1 MARLLLPI
9 VGAFLLATVALPR
22 PGDAADAA
30 HPLDTTAPSGLLTTK
45 NPFDGHVPLLH
56 RQVPAPSFAFESAVG
71 DQRAQGDG
79 ERQSLPA
86 MNRVDTAT
94 EHRGHAAAAME

>member
-1 MARLLLPI
+1 MPRLLHPML
-9 VGAFLLATVALPR
+9 GLLFLAAVALPR
-22 PGDAADAA
+22 SGTAADPA
-30 HPLDTTAPSGLLTTK
+30 HPLDPGSASGLLTTE

-56 RQVPAPSFAFESAVG
+56 REVPAPSFAFESDAG
-71 DQRAQGDG
+71 NQRAQGDG

-86 MNRVDTAT
+86 MYRADTAT